1 MDYQRMIENLEEIDD
16 QIAEDLTPAIRV
28 VEAMEKV
35 SIALNNSDSMES
47 MMHKVVAAVSDM
59 EEEIN
64 FND

>member
-1 MDYQRMIENLEEIDD
+1 MDYQRMIEDLEEIDD
-16 QIAEDLTPAIRV
+16 EIAKDLTPAIRV

-35 SIALNNSDSMES
+35 SIALNNSDSIEN

>member
-1 MDYQRMIENLEEIDD
+1 MDYQKMIEDLEEIDD
-16 QIAEDLTPAIRV
+16 EIAKDLTPAIRV

-35 SIALNNSDSMES
+35 SIALNNSDSIES
-47 MMHKVVAAVSDM
+47 MMHKVVAVVSDM

>member
-1 MDYQRMIENLEEIDD
+1 MDYQRMIEDLEEIDD

>member
-1 MDYQRMIENLEEIDD
+1 MDYQRMIEDLEEIDD
-16 QIAEDLTPAIRV
+16 EIAKDLTPAIRV

-35 SIALNNSDSMES
+35 SIALNNSDSIES
-47 MMHKVVAAVSDM
+47 MMHKVVAVVSDM

>member
-1 MDYQRMIENLEEIDD
+1 MDYQRMIEDLEEIDNE
-16 QIAEDLTPAIRV
+16 IAKDLTPAIRV
-28 VEAMEKV
+28 VEAMEQV

>member
-1 MDYQRMIENLEEIDD
+1 MIENLEDIDD

-35 SIALNNSDSMES
+35 SIALNNSDSMER
-47 MMHKVVAAVSDM
+47 MMHKVVATVSDM
-59 EEEIN
+59 EDEIN

>member
-1 MDYQRMIENLEEIDD
+1 MDYQRMIEDLEEIDD

-35 SIALNNSDSMES
+35 SIALNNSDSMEN

-59 EEEIN
+59 EEVN

>member
-1 MDYQRMIENLEEIDD
+1 MDYQRMIEDLEEIDD

-28 VEAMEKV
+28 VEAMEQV

>member
-1 MDYQRMIENLEEIDD
+1 MDYQRMVENLEEIDD